1 MITNFGKCSDNMTKD
16 EKIELIL
23 RRTVDIYNKETLLEK
38 LNSGKKIDSKIWR

>member
-1 MITNFGKCSDNMTKD
+1 MAFLLRRDNMTKD

-23 RRTVDIYNKETLLEK
+23 RRAVDIHNKETLLKK